1 MVHVYP
7 LWWDAIDVAQQFRKD
22 SPTDTFVA
30 SSYSNSKQ
38 DEHTK
43 DGNIN
48 DGTDPSPNTEI
59 VNKASSS
66 ETRHNSSYDTD
77 VYPPQDSFILK
88 LMVSYLIRNKQIPW
102 PIPDESTKL
111 HNSYQ

>member
-1 MVHVYP
+1 M
-7 LWWDAIDVAQQFRKD
+7 DVAQQFRKD

-30 SSYSNSKQ
+30 SSYSNSKL

-59 VNKASSS
+59 LNEASTS
-66 ETRHNSSYDTD
+66 ETRRNSSYDTD
-77 VYPPQDSFILK
+77 VYPPKDNFILK

-102 PIPDESTKL
+102 PIPDEYTKL
-111 HNSYQ
+111 HT